1 MVLVTGADITADLV
15 RETAAEV
22 LPKQRFNSAAC
33 GRSGK
38 TTNAGAVDV
47 VRTAPVATRFQ
58 PASPGWNRGGWAL
71 IPFGGCGGV
80 RYAARLHAGMVED
93 GPVSDARDLL
103 RRLAANDQAT
113 LKMVL
118 APSSIDGSPAT
129 RSLSMLDRR
138 TRVLVHLA
146 ALLVLDASTESL
158 RWATDLASTSGADDG
173 ALAAVLVAAGFV
185 AGSAQ
190 LVAIAPRLA
199 LAMDLEPAEAH

>member
-1 MVLVTGADITADLV
+1 ML
-15 RETAAEV
+15 
-22 LPKQRFNSAAC
+22 
-33 GRSGK
+33 
-38 TTNAGAVDV
+38 
-47 VRTAPVATRFQ
+47 
-58 PASPGWNRGGWAL
+58 
-71 IPFGGCGGV
+71 
-80 RYAARLHAGMVED
+80 ED
-93 GPVSDARDLL
+93 DPVSESRELL
-103 RRLAANDQAT
+103 RRLAANDQAS

-118 APSSIDGSPAT
+118 APSPIEGSPAP

-158 RWATDLASTSGADDG
+158 RRATDLASTSGADDG

-199 LAMDLEPAEAH
+199 LAMDLEPVEAEPH